1 MQAQAEQHRASN
13 SADLKVSFQSAVVTV
28 RSQND
33 FLEYP
38 PLLVVLGLR

>member
-13 SADLKVSFQSAVVTV
+13 SADLKVSFQSAVTV

-38 PLLVVLGLR
+38 QLLVVLGLRW